1 MNQLETILAQY
12 EVHEQKAILAAWR
25 YTEEALAGMKRGN
38 NHPFTE
44 HPLGVASILALETGL
59 SADTIAALF
68 LHEASRFK
76 PELLETIQ
84 REFPADIV
92 NIAVCLNK
100 IAAIRPK
107 DTRLEAE
114 NYRRLIVSYSKD
126 PRVTLI
132 KFADRLEVLRN
143 LELLPKSSQQQKLL
157 ETILLYIPLAHQLG
171 LYHIKSEMEDLFF
184 RHTEPE
190 QWRTIT
196 NKLKA
201 TEAERERIAVSFIE
215 PLKERIKEIGIS
227 FTYKSRTKTA
237 WSIWKKMQ
245 TQKVP
250 FEGVYDVMAIRL
262 IIDAPDD
269 RTIERD
275 LCWKVYSLVTER
287 FTPDSKRLR
296 DWISKPK
303 PNGYESLHNTVQVDN
318 QGYVE
323 VQIRT
328 RRMDEMAENGPASHA
343 SYKGVKKTN
352 SIEEWLKGV
361 KHLLEQGGN
370 ADCRQISNYV
380 QDEVFVFTPT
390 GELKRL
396 PAGSTVLD
404 FAFAVH
410 TNLGLK
416 CSGAKI
422 DGKVVPI
429 KEPLRTGNVIEIM
442 SNRNQKPSADWL
454 NFVTTSKARN
464 KIKLKLNENDL
475 KLAADGKE
483 LLNRRLK
490 NWKLDLLENEELSLL
505 CKKYKQRTINDLFK
519 AIAQEDIPLADI
531 KAWLQEIR
539 FDEPEEKD
547 SLQPDADILKKETP
561 KNSHSDREDYLI
573 LGDRLSNVDY
583 SMARCCN
590 PIFGDEV
597 MGFVSIKGGIKIH
610 RISCPNLTRLLER
623 YPYRVQAV
631 RWKSDIQTSS
641 FQCTLKIV
649 IDEPP
654 VMTPLIE
661 ILNGYKIQLR
671 SSNLEKRNRR
681 GDEEYDLRMV
691 ISVENN
697 QALDKVLSAFRR
709 TKGVKQVVR
718 G

>member
-1 MNQLETILAQY
+1 MNTLETILAQY
-12 EVHEQKAILAAWR
+12 EAHEQSAILAAWH
-25 YTEEALAGMKRGN
+25 YTEQAVEGMKRGN

-44 HPLGVASILALETGL
+44 HPLGVAAILSLETGL
-59 SADTIAALF
+59 SADCVAAYF

-76 PELLETIQ
+76 PELRAAFL

-92 NIAVCLNK
+92 DIADCLNK

-143 LELLPKSSQQQKLL
+143 IELLPKSSQQQKLL

-171 LYHIKSEMEDLFF
+171 LYHLKSEMEDLFF

-190 QWRTIT
+190 NWRAIT

-201 TEAERERIAVSFIE
+201 TEAERERILVSFIE
-215 PLKERIKEIGIS
+215 PLKEKIRAKGIS

-262 IIDAPDD
+262 ILDAPDD
-269 RTIERD
+269 RNAERE
-275 LCWKVYSLVTER
+275 LCWEVYSLVTER
-287 FTPDSKRLR
+287 FTPDNTRLR

-318 QGYVE
+318 KGFVE

-328 RRMDEMAENGPASHA
+328 RRMDDMAENGSASHA
-343 SYKGVKKTN
+343 SYKGVQKTN

-361 KHLLEQGGN
+361 KHLLENGGQGDYN
-370 ADCRQISNYV
+370 QVSNFV

-396 PAGSTVLD
+396 PAGATILD

-422 DGKVVPI
+422 DGKVVSI
-429 KEPLRTGNVIEIM
+429 KEKLQTGNIIEIM

-454 NFVTTSKARN
+454 NFVVTSKARN
-464 KIKLKLNENDL
+464 KIKLKLNEQDL
-475 KLAADGKE
+475 KLAGVGKE

-490 NWKLDLLENEELSLL
+490 NWKMEIDNEELTLL
-505 CKKYKQRTINDLFK
+505 CKKYKQRTINDFFK
-519 AIAQEDIPLADI
+519 AVAEETIPVADI
-531 KAWLQEIR
+531 KAWLNER
-539 FDEPEEKD
+539 HCEPEEEPVVPIPEKT
-547 SLQPDADILKKETP
+547 ETKTTRP
-561 KNSHSDREDYLI
+561 QKSEREDYLV
-573 LGDRLSNVDY
+573 LGNRLSNVDY
-583 SMARCCN
+583 SMAKCCN

-597 MGFVSIKGGIKIH
+597 IGFVSIKGGIKIH
-610 RISCPNLTRLLER
+610 RLSCPNLTRLLER
-623 YPYRVQAV
+623 YPYRIQHV
-631 RWKSDIQTSS
+631 RWKDDVQTSS
-641 FQCTLKIV
+641 FQCTLKII

-661 ILNGYKIQLR
+661 ILNGYNIQLR
-671 SSNLEKRNRR
+671 SSNLEKRNRK
-681 GDEEYDLRMV
+681 GEEEYDLRMV
-691 ISVENN
+691 ISVVNN

>member
-1 MNQLETILAQY
+1 MSLLEKILAQY
-12 EVHEQKAILAAWR
+12 EEQERQTILAAWR
-25 YTEEALAGMKRGN
+25 YTEQALEGMKRGN
-38 NHPFTE
+38 NQPFTE
-44 HPLGVASILALETGL
+44 HPLGVAAILALETGL
-59 SADTIAALF
+59 PADTVSALF
-68 LHEASRFK
+68 LHEATRFR
-76 PELLETIQ
+76 PQLLETI
-84 REFPADIV
+84 REEFPADMV
-92 NIAVCLNK
+92 DIAICLNK

-157 ETILLYIPLAHQLG
+157 ETIFLYIPLAHQLG

-190 QWRTIT
+190 HWRTIT

-201 TEAERERIAVSFIE
+201 TEAERERILVSFIE
-215 PLKERIKEIGIS
+215 PLKERIKAKGIS

-269 RTIERD
+269 RNIERE
-275 LCWKVYSLVTER
+275 LCWEVYSLVTER
-287 FTPDSKRLR
+287 FTPDNRRLR

-343 SYKGVKKTN
+343 SYKGVQKTS

-361 KHLLEQGGN
+361 KHLLENGGD
-370 ADCRQISNYV
+370 ADYRQISNYV

-396 PAGSTVLD
+396 PAGATVLD

-422 DGKVVPI
+422 DGKVVSI
-429 KEPLRTGNVIEIM
+429 KEQLQTGNVIEIM

-454 NFVTTSKARN
+454 NFVVTSKARN
-464 KIKLKLNENDL
+464 KIKLKINENDL

-490 NWKLDLLENEELSLL
+490 NWKLELEDEELTLL
-505 CKKYKQRTINDLFK
+505 CKKYKQRTINDFFK
-519 AIAQEDIPLADI
+519 SIAEETISLQEL
-531 KAWLQEIR
+531 KAWIQER
-539 FDEPEEKD
+539 RSEPENAG
-547 SLQPDADILKKETP
+547 SPVAETP
-561 KNSHSDREDYLI
+561 EQEKAPRQNRSEREDYLV
-573 LGDRLSNVDY
+573 LGDRLSNVEY
-583 SMARCCN
+583 TMAKCCN

-610 RISCPNLTRLLER
+610 RMSCPNLTRLLER
-623 YPYRVQAV
+623 YPYRIQPV
-631 RWKSDIQTSS
+631 RWKTDIQTTS
-641 FQCTLKIV
+641 FQCTVKV
-649 IDEPP
+649 IMDEPS
-654 VMTPLIE
+654 VMTALIE

-671 SSNLEKRNRR
+671 SSNMEKRNRR
-681 GDEEYDLRMV
+681 GEEEYDLRLV

-697 QALDKVLSAFRR
+697 QALDKVLSGFRR